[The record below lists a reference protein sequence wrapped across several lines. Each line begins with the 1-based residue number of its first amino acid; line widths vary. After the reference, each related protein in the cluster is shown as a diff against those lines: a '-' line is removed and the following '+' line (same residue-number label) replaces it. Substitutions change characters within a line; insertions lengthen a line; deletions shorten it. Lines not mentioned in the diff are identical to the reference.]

1 MAFADPSTPFFSF
14 AIHGVQSRCLLGTT
28 RHADGTV
35 PFAILDA
42 SGTRIDLDA
51 PKEGHWSPASGFLAV
66 DGEEVADVTDVT
78 STGPY
83 LVIEKDGTGTIEADG
98 SRHLDEGEILV
109 TPSFLDSHP
118 VGTRHVALAAYGD
131 DDDGEADRISD
142 ALGAEDHVL
151 GSPTCRL

>member
-1 MAFADPSTPFFSF
+1 MPFADPSTPFFSF
-14 AIHGVQSRCLLGTT
+14 AIHGVQSHCLLGTA
-28 RHADGTV
+28 RRADGTV
-35 PFAILDA
+35 PFSILDA

-51 PKEGHWSPASGFLAV
+51 PAEGHWSPASGFLVV

-109 TPSFLDSHP
+109 TPAFLDSHA
-118 VGTRHVALAAYGD
+118 VGTRHAALDAFRCD
-131 DDDGEADRISD
+131 DDEEADRISD

-151 GSPTCRL
+151 GSPNCRL